1 MSFETES
8 FRSKKYPIL
17 KYLGEDEI
25 LAQMAEEAAELA
37 KACLKLRRVIM
48 GNNPTPVTEE
58 EAKEAMT
65 EEWADLLLCKEM
77 LNEAHQPNL
86 EKVREWMNYKANRW
100 ALRLTT
106 WMPPL

>member
-8 FRSKKYPIL
+8 FRSKKYPIR

-37 KACLKLRRVIM
+37 KACLKLRRAIL
-48 GNNPTPVTEE
+48 GNNPTPVSED
-58 EAKEAMT
+58 EAMEAMT

-77 LNEAHQPNL
+77 LEEAHQPGPD
-86 EKVREWMNYKANRW
+86 KVRNWINYKANRW
-100 ALRLTT
+100 ALRLTGQIPT
-106 WMPPL
+106 I